1 MAWIALKDDGEPYSI
16 LTKYFSQEEFQS
28 LLDAVDGKPGD
39 FILFCADQF
48 STVCRTLG
56 GLRLELSLI
65 HI

>member
-1 MAWIALKDDGEPYSI
+1 MDRLKDDGEPYSI

-48 STVCRTLG
+48 PLCAVRWAGCGWSWRICWD
-56 GLRLELSLI
+56 
-65 HI
+65 